1 MCRSP
6 ETVETLQQDL
16 RYAVRSMA
24 SNRTFTALAVLCLAL
39 GIGANTTIFSFM
51 ESVLFR
57 SLPVE
62 RPESLVVLKWRVA
75 EAPTPDTSPIRLLR
89 GVLTEGNPGSI
100 SDVWPYPAF
109 EMFEDTDT
117 VFASVF
123 GRQAVDGA
131 VIDDGDGALADGTY
145 VSGAY
150 FQGLGIGAVAGRVL
164 VEDDDRLDADPATVL
179 SAAFSGERFGSAE
192 AAVGQVIRLNG
203 VSFTVVGV
211 TPQEFFGLDP
221 ARSPDFFIPLH
232 AGPLLRGT
240 GVVSSG
246 PQMYQD
252 ERDYWL
258 SVAGRLRGGVS
269 RAQAQTVLAQRF
281 EQLAVSTVTSDEQ
294 LRTVPTLVVSDGA
307 GGLDALR
314 LQYSQPLYVLF
325 VMAALILAIA
335 CANIASLL
343 MSRAAAR
350 RREMAIRLSVGAGRL
365 RVIRQ
370 LLTESV
376 VLASVGGLLGVALSF
391 WGMRVLTALLANG
404 AENFTLRAQL
414 NWPVLAATALLTVA
428 TGMLFGLVPAIQATK
443 VNVVPAL
450 KGSRSDRVATG
461 QGSRLIPGLGQS
473 LVVVQIALSLVL
485 LVGAGLF
492 ARTLSNLRTTELG
505 FNQEGLLLA
514 TIDAGRAG
522 YEGDAVKTFWADLRS
537 RLLEMPGVEEVSL
550 SWSALAGGGT
560 YLRPVTIP
568 GAVVTA
574 ENVNVQVM
582 GETFFS
588 TMQIPIR
595 AGRAI
600 SVQDVE
606 ASRAVAVIDRRFA
619 ETYFPG
625 LDPIGRL
632 IEVEGEGELEV
643 VGVSADARH
652 SVVKGDIRPTLYY
665 TYTWDPHP
673 LARMIVELRTRG
685 DPMSYGPSLRGLV
698 RAVNPA
704 VIVRS
709 VRTQAA
715 NIDRT
720 INQEIVF
727 ARLCNGF
734 ALLALLIAC
743 VGLYGTMTH
752 STTRRVDEIGLRIA
766 LGAQRGSVVR
776 LVLGQALA
784 LGVAGIVVG
793 VFGALGASRFIESFL
808 WGIEANDPVTTAVAA
823 DTLLL
828 AVLAAGYVPAWR
840 ASRIDPTV
848 ALRYE

>member
-1 MCRSP
+1 MRF
-6 ETVETLQQDL
+6 ETLREDL
-16 RYAVRSMA
+16 RYAVRSMV
-24 SNRTFTALAVLCLAL
+24 SNKTFTALAVLCLAL
-39 GIGANTTIFSFM
+39 GIGANATIFSFM

-62 RPESLVVLKWRVA
+62 DPESLVVLRWRVA
-75 EAPTPDTSPIRLLR
+75 EAPTRESSPVRLLR
-89 GVLTEGNPGSI
+89 GVLREGNPGSV
-100 SDVWPYPAF
+100 SDVWPYPAL

-123 GRQAVDGA
+123 ARQPVNGV
-131 VIDDGDGALADGTY
+131 VIDDGIGPLADGTY

-150 FQGLGIGAVAGRVL
+150 FQGLGIRAIAGRML
-164 VEDDDRLDADPATVL
+164 VDDDDRLGAPPVIVL
-179 SAAFSGERFGSAE
+179 SAAFGGERFGSAE
-192 AAVGQVIRLNG
+192 AAVGQLIRLND

-211 TPQEFFGLDP
+211 TPREFFGLDP

-232 AGPLLRGT
+232 AGPLLQGT
-240 GVVSSG
+240 GVAASG
-246 PQMYQD
+246 ARMYQD
-252 ERDYWL
+252 GRDYWL
-258 SVAGRLRGGVS
+258 GVAGRLRSGVT
-269 RAQAQTVLAQRF
+269 RAQAQTILAQRF
-281 EQLAVSTVTSDEQ
+281 QQLAVSTVTNDDQ
-294 LRTVPTLVVSDGA
+294 LRTVPALVVTVGA

-314 LQYSQPLYVLF
+314 VRFREPLWVLF
-325 VMAALILAIA
+325 VMAALILTIT
-335 CANIASLL
+335 CANIAGLL

-376 VLASVGGLLGVALSF
+376 VLASVGGLLAVALAF
-391 WGMRVLTALLANG
+391 WGTRVLTALLANG

-414 NWPVLAATALLTVA
+414 NWPVLAATALLTLA
-428 TGMLFGLVPAIQATK
+428 TGMLFGLAPAIQATR

-450 KGSRSDRVATG
+450 KGTRSDRVTTG
-461 QGSRLIPGLGQS
+461 PGSRLVPGLGQS
-473 LVVVQIALSLVL
+473 LVVMQIALSLVL

-492 ARTLSNLRTTELG
+492 ARTLSNLRATSLG

-522 YEGDAVKTFWADLRS
+522 YEGDTVKAFWADLRL
-537 RLLEMPGVEEVSL
+537 RLREMPGVEEVSL

-568 GAVVTA
+568 GGDVTA
-574 ENVNVQVM
+574 EDVNVQVM
-582 GETFFS
+582 GETFFT
-588 TMQIPIR
+588 TMQIPIL

-606 ASRAVAVIDRRFA
+606 SSRAVTVIDSRFA
-619 ETYFPG
+619 EVYYPG
-625 LDPIGRL
+625 LDPIGRRF
-632 IEVEGEGELEV
+632 EVEGEGELEV
-643 VGVSADARH
+643 IGVAADARH
-652 SVVKGDIRPTLYY
+652 SVVKGDVRPTLYY
-665 TYTWDPHP
+665 TYTWDPHALP
-673 LARMIVELRTRG
+673 RMIVELRTVG
-685 DPMSYGPSLRGLV
+685 DPLTYGPALRSLV
-698 RAVNPA
+698 RAANPR

-743 VGLYGTMTH
+743 VGLYGSMTH
-752 STTRRVDEIGLRIA
+752 STTRRLHEFGLRMA
-766 LGAQRGSVVR
+766 LGAPRGSVVR
-776 LVLGQALA
+776 LVLRQALA

-793 VFGALGASRFIESFL
+793 VPGALGASRFIESFL
-808 WGIEANDPVTTAVAA
+808 WGIEPSDPVTTGLAA
-823 DTLLL
+823 ATLLL
-828 AVLAAGYVPAWR
+828 AVLVAGSAPAWR

>member
-1 MCRSP
+1 MRF
-6 ETVETLQQDL
+6 ETLREDL
-16 RYAVRSMA
+16 RYAVRSMV
-24 SNRTFTALAVLCLAL
+24 SNKTFTALAVLCLAL
-39 GIGANTTIFSFM
+39 GIGANATIFSFM

-62 RPESLVVLKWRVA
+62 DPESLVVLKWRVA
-75 EAPTPDTSPIRLLR
+75 EAPTRESSPVRLLR
-89 GVLTEGNPGSI
+89 GVLREGNPGSV
-100 SDVWPYPAF
+100 SDVWPYPAL

-123 GRQAVDGA
+123 ARQPVNGV
-131 VIDDGDGALADGTY
+131 VIDDGIGPLADGTY

-150 FQGLGIGAVAGRVL
+150 FQGLGIRAIAGRML
-164 VEDDDRLDADPATVL
+164 VDDDDRLGAPPVTVL
-179 SAAFSGERFGSAE
+179 SAAFGGERFGSAE
-192 AAVGQVIRLNG
+192 AAVGQLIRLND

-211 TPQEFFGLDP
+211 TPREFFGLDP

-232 AGPLLRGT
+232 AGPLLQGT
-240 GVVSSG
+240 GVAASG
-246 PQMYQD
+246 ARMYQD
-252 ERDYWL
+252 GRDYWL
-258 SVAGRLRGGVS
+258 GVAGRLRSGVT
-269 RAQAQTVLAQRF
+269 RAQAQTILAQRF
-281 EQLAVSTVTSDEQ
+281 QQLAVSTVTNDDQ
-294 LRTVPTLVVSDGA
+294 LRTVPALVVTVGA

-314 LQYSQPLYVLF
+314 VRFREPLWVLF
-325 VMAALILAIA
+325 VMAALILTIT
-335 CANIASLL
+335 CANIAGLL

-376 VLASVGGLLGVALSF
+376 VLASVGGLLAVALAF
-391 WGMRVLTALLANG
+391 WGTRVLTALLANG

-414 NWPVLAATALLTVA
+414 NWPVLAATALLTLA
-428 TGMLFGLVPAIQATK
+428 TGMLFGLAPAIQATR

-450 KGSRSDRVATG
+450 KGTRSDRVTTG
-461 QGSRLIPGLGQS
+461 PGSRLVPGLGQS
-473 LVVVQIALSLVL
+473 LVVMQIALSLVL

-492 ARTLSNLRTTELG
+492 ARTLSNLRATSLG

-522 YEGDAVKTFWADLRS
+522 YEGDTVKAFWADLRL
-537 RLLEMPGVEEVSL
+537 RLREMPGVEEVSL

-568 GAVVTA
+568 GGDVTA
-574 ENVNVQVM
+574 EDVNVQVM
-582 GETFFS
+582 GETFFT
-588 TMQIPIR
+588 TMQIPIL

-606 ASRAVAVIDRRFA
+606 SSRAVTVIDSRFA
-619 ETYFPG
+619 EVYYPG
-625 LDPIGRL
+625 LDPIGRRF
-632 IEVEGEGELEV
+632 EVEGEGELEV
-643 VGVSADARH
+643 IGVAADARH
-652 SVVKGDIRPTLYY
+652 SVVKGDVRPTLYY
-665 TYTWDPHP
+665 TYTWDPHALP
-673 LARMIVELRTRG
+673 RMILELRTVG
-685 DPMSYGPSLRGLV
+685 DPLTYGPALRSLV
-698 RAVNPA
+698 RAANPR

-743 VGLYGTMTH
+743 VGLYGSMTH
-752 STTRRVDEIGLRIA
+752 STTRRLHEFGLRMA
-766 LGAQRGSVVR
+766 LGAPRGSVVR
-776 LVLGQALA
+776 LVLRQALA

-793 VFGALGASRFIESFL
+793 VPGALGASRFIESFL
-808 WGIEANDPVTTAVAA
+808 WGIEPSDPVTTGLAA
-823 DTLLL
+823 ATLLL
-828 AVLAAGYVPAWR
+828 AVLVAGSVPAWR